1 MPLIRSSPL
10 LLLLLICGLHPVAT
24 AQSALPQDPQAA
36 LDLLQS
42 KIAEVEASSDA
53 GDANRGTLLE
63 LYRKA
68 VAHIEQRRSFESSAG
83 EFVRAREAAP
93 RASRDLRRQIEQLE
107 AAPPVTV
114 PSGVASRSLAQ
125 LEQRLLAEKAEQTA
139 ASRRLADLQA
149 RLETEARRPDQAR
162 TRLAELKTR
171 QDKIAVALQAPQAEG
186 ASPRI
191 GEARRWA
198 LQLEAKA
205 VAAEIEML
213 NQELLSHPLRVDLL
227 GARRDL
233 AALELNRITRL
244 VEQLGALVVERR
256 QAEAASVSEATEETE
271 RRTLGKHPLVQ
282 ELAQRNTQLGEQLK
296 ALAAALE
303 RVTNEEFLATERAKR
318 VSTNFR
324 LARQKLEIAGLNEA
338 LGQVLLEQRRNL
350 PDAREFDAARD
361 RRQRQV
367 IESSLR
373 QIRNQQERERLRDL
387 TAYVNEIVGHL
398 QPYEQDRLRVEIEQ
412 LAQIRRQLIDK
423 AIAADDS
430 FLHALGELDFAQRQ
444 LAEAVADY
452 DAYLDERLLWIRSGD
467 PPSWQMLK
475 SVTAT
480 LAIFVSPAHWLELGR
495 ALVAPESFPWAVLLG
510 LVLFAL
516 LQLVRSPL
524 RASLGRSGRSVGDV
538 RQDRYIA
545 TLRALAQTLL
555 LALPWPILF
564 AALGWHLQ
572 QAPGASGFELDSTL
586 YQAAAGSNQF
596 VPAIGVAFSAIALY
610 TYYFVAFRIFC
621 EADGLAIA
629 HFDWNAGDCERVR
642 VETRRLMAVLL
653 PAAFLLVASI
663 TYDPAALA
671 GGLSRVSFVV
681 VMIALAWFSGR
692 IFAPGQGIMRRFY
705 AVFPDSPVSWFRYLW
720 LLLGLGL
727 PLVLAVL
734 ATIGYV
740 YTAAQFGARLV
751 DTLWLIVAIV
761 LVHQLVVRWL
771 LMTERRLAYEATTEF
786 SSSPTDHP
794 DPGAVAAPIDPQAK
808 PFEEPEVDYESLG
821 QDTKKLLT
829 TVLTLLSAFGLWVIW
844 SDVLPAFG
852 ILDDVSL
859 WSYSAGGDT
868 LVPVTLGDVILSG
881 LILAVG
887 FIAALRL
894 PALIEILLLVR
905 LRISAGSRYAISTL
919 TQYAIVGAA
928 IVLVFNLLGGS
939 WSEIQWLVA
948 ALGVGIGF
956 GLQEIVAN
964 FISGLI
970 LLFERPIRIGDIVT
984 VGDTT
989 GTVTRIRIRSTTI
1002 RNWDQ
1007 QELIVPNKEF
1017 ITGRL
1022 LNWTLTDPIARVVI
1036 PVGIAY
1042 GSDVTKALE
1051 LILEAATEH
1060 ERVLADPEPLVTFE
1074 NFGDSALII
1083 MLRCYIGSMDHR
1095 LVTQSELNLEI
1106 NRKLEAAGIVVA
1118 FPQQDVHLDT
1128 SRPLD
1133 VRIQRVEAE
1142 S

>member
-1 MPLIRSSPL
+1 MPLTRSIALFL
-10 LLLLLICGLHPVAT
+10 LLLVCGLGPAAI
-24 AQSALPQDPQAA
+24 AQTALPQDPQNA
-36 LDLLQS
+36 LELLQS
-42 KIAEVEASSDA
+42 KIAEIEASSEIDDA
-53 GDANRGTLLE
+53 DRTALLE

-68 VAHIEQRRSFESSAG
+68 VAQIEQRRSFEATTRD
-83 EFVRAREAAP
+83 FVRARETAAQTS
-93 RASRDLRRQIEQLE
+93 ASLRREIEQLE
-107 AAPPVTV
+107 TAPPVSV
-114 PSGVASRSLAQ
+114 PASVARQDLAQ
-125 LEQRLLAEKAEQTA
+125 VEQRLLSAKAEQTA
-139 ASRRLADLQA
+139 ARGSLSDLQA
-149 RLETEARRPDQAR
+149 RLEAQARRPEQAR
-162 TRLAELKTR
+162 KRLGELKAR
-171 QDKIAVALQAPQAEG
+171 QDAVASALAAPQPDSG
-186 ASPRI
+186 SPRI
-191 GEARRWA
+191 SEARRWA
-198 LQLEAKA
+198 LQIEAQA
-205 VAAEIEML
+205 LAAEIEML
-213 NQELLSHPLRVDLL
+213 NQELLSHPVRIELL
-227 GARRDL
+227 GVQRDL
-233 AALELNRITRL
+233 AALELNRLTNR

-256 QAEAASVSEATEETE
+256 QAEAASVSEATEET
-271 RRTLGKHPLVQ
+271 RRQAVGKHPLVQ
-282 ELAQRNTQLGEQLK
+282 ELAQRNTQLGDELK
-296 ALAAALE
+296 SLAAALE
-303 RVTNEEFLATERAKR
+303 RVTNDEILASERAKR

-324 LARQKLEIAGLNEA
+324 LARQKLEIAGLSEA

-350 PDAREFDAARD
+350 PTTRDFEFAQK
-361 RRQRQV
+361 RRQQLV

-373 QIRNQQERERLRDL
+373 QIRNQQERERLRNL
-387 TAYVNEIVGHL
+387 TAYINEIVGHL
-398 QPYEQDRLRVEIEQ
+398 LPAEQDRLRDELEQ
-412 LAQIRRQLIDK
+412 LAQTRRGLIDK

-430 FLHALGELDFAQRQ
+430 FLQALGELDFSQRQ

-475 SVTAT
+475 SITAT
-480 LAIFVSPAHWLELGR
+480 LAIFASPAHWLDLGR
-495 ALVAPESFPWAVLLG
+495 ALVVPQTFPWALLLG
-510 LVLFAL
+510 LVLFGL
-516 LQLVRSPL
+516 LQYARGRL
-524 RASLGRSGRSVGDV
+524 RASLHRSGRNVGDV
-538 RQDRYIA
+538 GRDRYIA
-545 TLRALAQTLL
+545 TLRALVQTLL

-572 QAPGASGFELDSTL
+572 QVPGAGGFELNSSL
-586 YQAAAGSNQF
+586 YQAAASSGQF
-596 VPAIGVAFSAIALY
+596 VPAIGTAFAAIALY
-610 TYYFVAFRIFC
+610 TYYFLAFRIFC
-621 EADGLAIA
+621 EADGLAVA
-629 HFDWNAGDCERVR
+629 HFDWNAEDCGRLR
-642 VETRRLMAVLL
+642 IETRRLMAVFL
-653 PAAFLLVASI
+653 PAALILVTSI

-671 GGLSRVSFVV
+671 GGLSRLSFVV
-681 VMIALAWFSGR
+681 VMFALAWFSWR

-705 AVFPDSPVSWFRYLW
+705 AVFPDSPVTWFRYLW
-720 LLLGLGL
+720 LLLGLSL
-727 PLVLAVL
+727 PLALAAL

-751 DTLWLIVAIV
+751 DTLWLVVGVV

-771 LMTERRLAYEATTEF
+771 LMTERRLAFEAAIEAT
-786 SSSPTDHP
+786 SPPADAS
-794 DPGAVAAPIDPQAK
+794 DVASAPIDPQAK
-808 PFEEPEVDYESLG
+808 PFEEPEVDYQSLE
-821 QDTKKLLT
+821 QDTKKLLA

-844 SDVLPAFG
+844 SDVLPAFA

-859 WSYSAGGDT
+859 WSYSAGGDKF
-868 LVPVTLGDVILSG
+868 VPVTLGDLVLSG
-881 LILAVG
+881 LIVAVG

-894 PALIEILLLVR
+894 PALIEIVLLAR

-919 TQYAIVGAA
+919 TQYAIVGVA
-928 IVLVFNLLGGS
+928 IVLAFNLLGGS

-1007 QELIVPNKEF
+1007 QELVVPNKEF

-1022 LNWTLTDPIARVVI
+1022 LNWTLTDPIARIVI

-1042 GSDVTKALE
+1042 GSDVGEAIR
-1051 LILEAATEH
+1051 LIHETATGH

-1083 MLRCYIGSMDHR
+1083 TLRCYIGSMDHR

-1106 NRKLEAAGIVVA
+1106 NRKLEEAGIVIA
-1118 FPQQDVHLDT
+1118 FPQRDVHLDT

-1133 VRIQRVEAE
+1133 VRIHRVAE
-1142 S
+1142 ES

>member
-1 MPLIRSSPL
+1 MPLTRYFPLFL
-10 LLLLLICGLHPVAT
+10 LLLACGLEPAAI
-24 AQSALPQDPQAA
+24 AQTALPQDPQNA

-42 KIAEVEASSDA
+42 RIAEIEASSEID
-53 GDANRGTLLE
+53 DTNRTTLLE

-68 VAHIEQRRSFESSAG
+68 VAQIEQMRSFEATTRD
-83 EFVRAREAAP
+83 FVRARETAAQTS
-93 RASRDLRRQIEQLE
+93 ASLRREVEQLE
-107 AAPPVTV
+107 TAPAVSV
-114 PSGVASRSLAQ
+114 PASIARQDLAQ
-125 LEQRLLAEKAEQTA
+125 LEQRLLSAKADQTA
-139 ASRRLADLQA
+139 ARGRLSDLQA
-149 RLETEARRPDQAR
+149 RLEVQARRPEQAR
-162 TRLAELKTR
+162 TRLGELKAR
-171 QDKIAVALQAPQAEG
+171 QDEVARALAAPPPESG
-186 ASPRI
+186 SPRI
-191 GEARRWA
+191 AEARRWA
-198 LQLEAKA
+198 LQLEAQA
-205 VAAEIEML
+205 LAAEIEML
-213 NQELLSHPLRVDLL
+213 NQELLSQPVRIELL
-227 GARRDL
+227 GVQRDL
-233 AALELNRITRL
+233 AALELNRVTEL
-244 VEQLGALVVERR
+244 AEQLGVLVVERR
-256 QAEAASVSEATEETE
+256 QAEAASVSEATEET
-271 RRTLGKHPLVQ
+271 RRQTLGKHPLVQ
-282 ELAQRNTQLGEQLK
+282 EMAQRNNQLGDDLK

-303 RVTNEEFLATERAKR
+303 RVTSDEILASERAKR

-324 LARQKLEIAGLNEA
+324 LARQKLEIAGLSEA

-350 PDAREFDAARD
+350 PTAREFATAGE
-361 RRQRQV
+361 RRQRLV

-373 QIRNQQERERLRDL
+373 QIRNQQEREQLRNL
-387 TAYVNEIVGHL
+387 TMYINEIIGHL
-398 QPYEQDRLRVEIEQ
+398 QPYEQDRLRDELVQ
-412 LAQIRRQLIDK
+412 LAQTRRELIDK

-430 FLHALGELDFAQRQ
+430 LLQALGELDFAQRQ

-452 DAYLDERLLWIRSGD
+452 DAYLDERLLWIRSGE

-475 SVTAT
+475 SITAT
-480 LAIFVSPAHWLELGR
+480 LAIFASPEHWLDLGR
-495 ALVAPESFPWAVLLG
+495 ALVVPQTFPWALLLG
-510 LVLFAL
+510 LVVFGL
-516 LQLVRSPL
+516 LQFARGRL
-524 RASLGRSGRSVGDV
+524 RTSLARSGRNVGDV
-538 RQDRYIA
+538 RRDRYIA
-545 TLRALAQTLL
+545 TLRALVQTLV

-572 QAPGASGFELDSTL
+572 QVPGTGGFELNASL
-586 YQAAAGSNQF
+586 YEAAASSGQF
-596 VPAIGVAFSAIALY
+596 VPAIGTAFAAIALY
-610 TYYFVAFRIFC
+610 TYYFLAFRIFC
-621 EADGLAIA
+621 EADGLAVA
-629 HFDWNAGDCERVR
+629 HFDWNAEDCERLR
-642 VETRRLMAVLL
+642 IETRRLMAVFL
-653 PAAFLLVASI
+653 PAAMILVTSI

-681 VMIALAWFSGR
+681 VMLALAWFSGR

-705 AVFPDSPVSWFRYLW
+705 AVFPDNPVTWFRYLW

-727 PLVLAVL
+727 PLALAVL
-734 ATIGYV
+734 AAIGYV

-771 LMTERRLAYEATTEF
+771 LMTERRLVFEA
-786 SSSPTDHP
+786 
-794 DPGAVAAPIDPQAK
+794 AVESTPAPADGSEAESAPIDPQAK
-808 PFEEPEVDYESLG
+808 PFEEPEVDYESLE

-829 TVLTLLSAFGLWVIW
+829 TVLTLLSAVGLWIIW
-844 SDVLPAFG
+844 RDVLPAFG
-852 ILDDVSL
+852 ILDGVSL
-859 WSYSAGGDT
+859 WSYSAGGDK
-868 LVPVTLGDVILSG
+868 LVPVTLGD
-881 LILAVG
+881 LIMSVLIVAVG

-894 PALIEILLLVR
+894 PALIEIVLLAR
-905 LRISAGSRYAISTL
+905 LRITAGSRYAISTL

-928 IVLVFNLLGGS
+928 IVLAFNLLGGS

-1007 QELIVPNKEF
+1007 QELVVPNKEF

-1022 LNWTLTDPIARVVI
+1022 LNWTLTDPIARIVI

-1042 GSDVTKALE
+1042 GSDVGAALR
-1051 LILEAATEH
+1051 LIHEAATEH
-1060 ERVLADPEPLVTFE
+1060 ERVLEDPEPLVTFE

-1095 LVTQSELNLEI
+1095 LLTQSELNLEI
-1106 NRKLEAAGIVVA
+1106 NRKLDEAGIVIA

-1128 SRPLD
+1128 SKPLD
-1133 VRIQRVEAE
+1133 VRIQRVAE
-1142 S
+1142 ES